1 MIDAKKYKTWVI
13 DKISSFF
20 LIDCG
25 DFMSLKKIVKLLIK
39 ANLTISTCE
48 SFTGGLF
55 SNLITNIKNSSK
67 IFYGSFVCYQTVFK
81 ENILNIDKQVIKKDG
96 VISFECAKEMLIKTY
111 ELTKTN
117 IVVSFT
123 GNAGPNSMENK
134 PVGLAYIG
142 VFYNNDIK
150 VFEFKPKFV
159 VSRKFFKKR
168 AIKFIVKKIKQMVL
182 F

>member
-1 MIDAKKYKTWVI
+1 
-13 DKISSFF
+13 
-20 LIDCG
+20 
-25 DFMSLKKIVKLLIK
+25 MSLKKLVKLLIK
-39 ANLTISTCE
+39 NNLTISTCE

-55 SNLITNIKNSSK
+55 SNLITNITNSSK
-67 IFYGSFVCYQTVFK
+67 VFFGSFVCYQTKFK

-96 VISFECAKEMLIKTY
+96 VISFNCAKEMVLKTY

-134 PVGLAYIG
+134 PKGLAYIG
-142 VFYNNDIK
+142 IKFNDQIK
-150 VFEFKPKFV
+150 IYEFKPRFVISRKHFKNKTIKFV
-159 VSRKFFKKR
+159 VKILKK
-168 AIKFIVKKIKQMVL
+168 MVL

>member
-1 MIDAKKYKTWVI
+1 MIDAEKYKTWVI

-25 DFMSLKKIVKLLIK
+25 DFMSLKKLVKLLIK
-39 ANLTISTCE
+39 NNLTISTCE

-67 IFYGSFVCYQTVFK
+67 TFYGSFVCYQTMFK
-81 ENILNIDKQVIKKDG
+81 ENILNIDKQVIKKNG

-117 IVVSFT
+117 IVLSFT

-134 PVGLAYIG
+134 PVRLTYIG
-142 VFYNNDIK
+142 IKLNDQIK
-150 VFEFKPKFV
+150 VYEFKPKFV
-159 VSRKFFKKR
+159 RSRRCFKKR
-168 AIKFIVKKIKQMVL
+168 AIKFVIKILKKMIL